1 MMSFTPAK
9 RTLTLVL
16 LLVILLGMAFIVW
29 SAMTRKQARTDDAV
43 VTADYTAIAPK
54 VSGYIR
60 TVHVGDN
67 QSVKA
72 GDVLATL
79 DDRDYCVALETAEA
93 NLQVSQAKL
102 SSAQAQLDQQQATIT
117 QSDAAV
123 SSSEATLNY
132 AGQNAERYR
141 RLLKSGTTTADEQQ
155 KTNAS
160 MREAAAQLRQSQA
173 AALSARKEVSILQA
187 SIKQA
192 RADIAASQASV
203 DQARLNLSYT
213 IITAPI
219 DGSVGQRSARQG
231 AWVAAGTRLMAVVP
245 LQQTYVVANFL
256 ETQLGN
262 IQSGQPVSVEV
273 DALPGVRL
281 RGHVD
286 SIAPATGST
295 FAAITA
301 DNATGNYTKVAQRLP
316 VKILLDPNQPDLSRL
331 RVGMSV
337 VPEIEMP

>member
-1 MMSFTPAK
+1 MSFTPAK

-60 TVHVGDN
+60 TVYVGDN

-79 DDRDYCVALETAEA
+79 DDRDYRVALETAEA

-273 DALPGVRL
+273 DALPGVTL

-337 VPEIEMP
+337 VPKIEMP

>member
-1 MMSFTPAK
+1 MSFTPAK

-16 LLVILLGMAFIVW
+16 LLLILLGMAFFVW

-43 VTADYTAIAPK
+43 ITADYTAIAPK

-60 TVHVGDN
+60 TVNVGDN
-67 QSVKA
+67 QPVKA
-72 GDVLATL
+72 GDVLATI
-79 DDRDYCVALETAEA
+79 DDRDYRVALETAEA
-93 NLQVSQAKL
+93 NLQLSQAKL
-102 SSAQAQLDQQQATIT
+102 TSVQAQLDQQQATIA

-123 SSSEATLNY
+123 NASEATLNY

-155 KTNAS
+155 KTHAS

-187 SIKQA
+187 SVRQA
-192 RADIAASQASV
+192 QADIAASQASV

-213 IITAPI
+213 TITAPI

-245 LQQTYVVANFL
+245 LQQSYVVANFL

-262 IQSGQPVSVEV
+262 VKIGQPVSMEV
-273 DALPGVRL
+273 DALPGVTL

-316 VKILLDPNQPDLSRL
+316 VKILLEPNQPDLSRL